1 MSARRLR
8 GISLLASLFVTL
20 LASLLTALS
29 VLDWWSVPV
38 VLAILVA
45 DVAWL
50 RRVAMSERADRAQAQ
65 ARPAGGAAR
74 SVPGR
79 SDAIFDSRY
88 GAQPGSEAQ
97 PEHEEEPEPELETV
111 FGTEVAFEP
120 EATQRVEVPEA
131 GSVKATLP
139 IELPVDLDPSGW
151 EPVPVP
157 PPTYTLKAKAEP
169 VIRPN
174 AVTNHEAGQPWSLE
188 GMVYDCE
195 LDELVER
202 RSATGA

>member
-8 GISLLASLFVTL
+8 GISFLASLFVTL
-20 LASLLTALS
+20 LVSLLTALS
-29 VLDWWSVPV
+29 VLDWWSVPL
-38 VLAILVA
+38 VLAILIA

-50 RRVAMSERADRAQAQ
+50 RQVAMSERADRAHAQ
-65 ARPAGGAAR
+65 ASPAGAAAR
-74 SVPGR
+74 SAPGR
-79 SDAIFDSRY
+79 SDAVFDSRHEV
-88 GAQPGSEAQ
+88 QPRPEAQ
-97 PEHEEEPEPELETV
+97 PELEAEPEHQAEPEPELETV
-111 FGTEVAFEP
+111 FGTEAVFE
-120 EATQRVEVPEA
+120 QPEA
-131 GSVKATLP
+131 GSLKVTLP
-139 IELPVDLDPSGW
+139 IELPGELDPSGW

-169 VIRPN
+169 VTRPN